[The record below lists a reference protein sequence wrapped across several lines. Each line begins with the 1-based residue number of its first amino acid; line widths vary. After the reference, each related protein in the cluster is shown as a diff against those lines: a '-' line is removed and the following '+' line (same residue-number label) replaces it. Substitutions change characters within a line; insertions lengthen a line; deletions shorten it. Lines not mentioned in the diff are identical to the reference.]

1 MFSEKAKYIKNEKK
15 LRRET
20 KPAFGIASI
29 VLKLRLF
36 LGIEFWR

>member
-1 MFSEKAKYIKNEKK
+1 MFSEKAKYIKNEK

-20 KPAFGIASI
+20 KPAIGIASTA
-29 VLKLRLF
+29 LKLRLF